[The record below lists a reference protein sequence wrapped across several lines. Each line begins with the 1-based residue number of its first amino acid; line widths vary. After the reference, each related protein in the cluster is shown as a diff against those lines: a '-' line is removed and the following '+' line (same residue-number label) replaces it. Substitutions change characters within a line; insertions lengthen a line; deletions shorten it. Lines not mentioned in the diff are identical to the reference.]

1 MVMFDL
7 LGRGDLNP
15 NINKTSPD
23 ASLLLL
29 GQVRQKGRKSTKKD
43 ASRGQKSLGDQQ
55 KCTQATADRLG
66 LPSTPDDWRG
76 EAAGLAGDLW
86 WSGGGTNGL
95 EDLDAKRKTR
105 PVLTELLK
113 EVIAGKVRCIIVWN
127 VDRLWRDV
135 SICREMIGILFRH
148 DCLLYDFN
156 GPVNIWTYE
165 GRNSLLQNAIASQAV
180 SEAARINSPRG
191 VEANIKEGK
200 LVVSPNVLGFRSA
213 GQRTGMVLHMEEEQ
227 ALANRIHQ
235 MCDQGSSSERIAHQ
249 LMDEGIALYA
259 ETDGQNPHG
268 NRRVK
273 GNEAVIYTE
282 SISAIL
288 RDCRYVGRQEH
299 VPSHARDE
307 AKRKGVLLN
316 PRDYQYPCSVFLRPD
331 GSTVVAEDLWNRN
344 QDKLDRRRRTSN
356 RAVNR
361 RALASLVRCG
371 IDGEP
376 LTAQETKMKDGS
388 MVGYWIMRKT
398 RPGCQCKHKLPNVRE
413 DTLTAY
419 LLDVLRPLLLAE
431 IGERFGSVSVGD
443 QAAERARLEVA
454 LGKALLYQ
462 TKGLAAWA
470 REMEPTKA
478 LLKQMEADAEA
489 DVDRLRRE
497 FAEMDVEKSTTLQ
510 AAQTLDDLEN
520 ASEDALRDAL
530 RHCLVWVAVFATPS
544 EREAKPD
551 YKTSATRYTYAPTVV
566 GKFVFLTSWGTYHTA
581 VLCRQRDGTHRGT
594 PPSVLRPAKI
604 DEVIGGV
611 ADFPRPDMFIGGL
624 ADDWEGHVYGWSP
637 AQIAPG
643 YQADARMPMAEFGV
657 CSGDGTTAPPLL
669 MGEIA

>member
-1 MVMFDL
+1 MVMFD

-23 ASLLLL
+23 PSLLRL
-29 GQVRQKGRKSTKKD
+29 GDVRQKGRKSTKKD
-43 ASRGQKSLGDQQ
+43 ASRGQKSLADQQ
-55 KCTQATADRLG
+55 KCTQATADRLN
-66 LPSTPDDWRG
+66 LPSTLDDWRA
-76 EAAGLAGDLW
+76 EAAGLGGDLW
-86 WSGGGTNGL
+86 WEGGGANGL

-113 EVIAGKVRCIIVWN
+113 EVVVGKVKCIIVWN

-191 VEANIKEGK
+191 VEANIREGK

-213 GQRTGMVLHMEEEQ
+213 GQKTGMVLHMDKEQ
-227 ALANRIHQ
+227 DLAQRIHC
-235 MCDQGSSSERIAHQ
+235 MFDQGRSPEKIARQ
-249 LMDEGIALYA
+249 LMDDGLVLYGD
-259 ETDGQNPHG
+259 TGGQNPHG

-273 GNEAVIYTE
+273 GNEAVIYTD
-282 SISAIL
+282 SISDIL

-307 AKRKGVLLN
+307 ARRKGVLLN
-316 PRDYQYPCSVFLRPD
+316 PRDYQYPCPIFLRPD

-388 MVGYWIMRKT
+388 KVGYWIMRKT

-419 LLDVLRPLLLAE
+419 LLDVLRPLLVAE
-431 IGERFGSVSVGD
+431 VTERFGSVSVGD
-443 QAAERARLEVA
+443 QAAERARLESA
-454 LGKALLYQ
+454 LEKALFYQ

-470 REMEPTKA
+470 RDKEPTKG
-478 LLKQMEADAEA
+478 LLKQMEADAQA
-489 DVDRLRRE
+489 DVDRLRQE
-497 FAEMDVEKSTTLQ
+497 LADLDVEASTTLQ

-551 YKTSATRYTYAPTVV
+551 YKTSTTRYTYAPSIV

-581 VLCRQRDGTHRGT
+581 VLCRQRDGTHSGT

-604 DEVIGGV
+604 EEVIGGV
-611 ADFPRPDMFIGGL
+611 ADFPRPERFIAGL
-624 ADDWEGHVYGWSP
+624 ADDWAGHVYGWSP

-643 YQADARMPMAEFGV
+643 YQEGARMPMAEFGV
-657 CSGDGTTAPPLL
+657 CSDDGTMAPPLP
-669 MGEIA
+669 MEENA